1 MTTCHEEFIND
12 STLTCVSSQQGGDYA
27 HHRTWSVNGDSN
39 LGQRLF
45 FIKEV
50 VMHVEQC
57 QFSLRDELCIVRG
70 KLGEEIV
77 QVEAPDVQVGR
88 VGIWTQGGLCE
99 CVERE
104 KVRGGG
110 GGDKTHTLYTR

>member
-1 MTTCHEEFIND
+1 
-12 STLTCVSSQQGGDYA
+12 
-27 HHRTWSVNGDSN
+27 
-39 LGQRLF
+39 
-45 FIKEV
+45 
-50 VMHVEQC
+50 MHVKQC

-104 KVRGGG
+104 KGRREHAQNTYIV
-110 GGDKTHTLYTR
+110 HTLS

>member
-1 MTTCHEEFIND
+1 
-12 STLTCVSSQQGGDYA
+12 
-27 HHRTWSVNGDSN
+27 
-39 LGQRLF
+39 
-45 FIKEV
+45 
-50 VMHVEQC
+50 MHVKQC

-99 CVERE
+99 CGREGERE
-104 KVRGGG
+104 EGTCTKHIHC
-110 GGDKTHTLYTR
+110 THVKLKLVQNPPPLVVTEL